1 MTTRAADGAADPERE
16 RQQGMSRAEAAAAH
30 FVRDLRSIREL
41 GQGNINATYLVQ
53 TGSRSLVLQ
62 RINPAVFADPFAV
75 VRNFVRI
82 TEYLTRENSRS
93 GGTFLVPSLITTS
106 DGRSCWEDR
115 EGGLWRA
122 QSAIDGTAMSVLTG
136 RSQAVAIGR
145 CLGWFHRL
153 TADIDCGDFEIPL
166 PGFHVLPQ
174 YLAEYDRV
182 LNESDRQWSPAE
194 QRCLAA
200 VEEMRTRA
208 PLFQRLCGEGRL
220 RLRIVHGDPKVE
232 NFLFD
237 SAGRI
242 VSLIDLDTVGPGLL
256 HHDLGDCLRSCCN
269 VRGESGDAAAI
280 SFNLGSCRAFFEGY
294 AAEMGGLLGGDDRRL
309 IFDALLLI
317 TFELGLRFFTDH
329 LRGDSYFRVRHRG
342 ENLERAE
349 TQFALLESIGEQE
362 ADIREVF
369 SAE

>member
-1 MTTRAADGAADPERE
+1 MTAQEANGIADPERD
-16 RQQGMSRAEAAAAH
+16 RQDGLFRAEAAAAH
-30 FVRDLRSIREL
+30 FVSDLRSIREL

-53 TGSRSLVLQ
+53 TGSRSIILQ
-62 RINPAVFADPFAV
+62 RINPTVFADPFAV
-75 VRNFVRI
+75 VRNFIRI
-82 TEYLTRENSRS
+82 TEYLTRENSRT
-93 GGTFLVPSLITTS
+93 GGAFLVASLIATS
-106 DGRSCWEDR
+106 NGQPCWEDR
-115 EGGLWRA
+115 AGGIWRA
-122 QSAIDGTAMSVLTG
+122 QSFIDGTAVSVLSG

-153 TADIDCGDFEIPL
+153 TADIGCGDFEVPL

-182 LNESDRQWSPAE
+182 ARESDRQWSPAE
-194 QRCLAA
+194 RRCMAA

-237 SAGRI
+237 GVGRV
-242 VSLIDLDTVGPGLL
+242 VSLIDLDTAGPGLL

-269 VRGESGDAAAI
+269 VQGESADAETIA
-280 SFNLGSCRAFFEGY
+280 FDLDSCRAFFEGY
-294 AAEMGGLLGGDDRRL
+294 ADEMGGLLGGYDRRL

-329 LRGDSYFRVRHRG
+329 LRGDSYFRVRYRG
-342 ENLERAE
+342 ENLDRAAA
-349 TQFALLESIGEQE
+349 QVALLESIGEQE
-362 ADIREVF
+362 ADIRGVF